1 MQIDPQEFLMNTYAP
16 YPVTFVKGEGSWL
29 WDDTGKRYLDLLSG
43 IAVTSVGHC
52 NPTVTKAITDQ
63 VGTLCHVSNLFKNQL
78 APQVAQMLNFL
89 ITGEPDLKGK
99 TFFANSGAEAVESA
113 IKLARRWGGGKR
125 YKIITAHNSFHGR
138 TFGALAA
145 TGQPVKQKNFY
156 PMLAGFEYVEF
167 GNIAQLEAACEDPE
181 VAAVLLE
188 TWQGESG
195 VICPSQ
201 DYIGQVRKLCDQKN
215 ILFMVDE
222 IQTGLGRTGKWFGFQ
237 HFGVM
242 PDVITLAKAL
252 GSGMPVGACWAKQEV
267 ADCFKPGDH
276 ATTFGGQPLAM
287 SAVKATLE
295 VMQDENVAEKAAQ
308 AGLYFYEKLQNI
320 NGIAHVRGKGLLVGI
335 ELQNQESAQV
345 GRQLLQAGLVVNAVT
360 PTALRLAPSLL
371 ITRQE
376 IDLAIEIISQVLQ
389 ADKVNAIS

>member
-320 NGIAHVRGKGLLVGI
+320 NGIAHVRGKGLLIGI